1 MEKEARAIAGK
12 TGKAVKTKKPSGRPG
27 SGGREVELTN
37 PDKVLFPDEK
47 ITKGEFV
54 SYYGKIAGTM
64 LPHLKGRLIS
74 MQRFPEG
81 IVEGHFFQKQAPEY
95 FPQWVNRVRVDL
107 RHEGR
112 KTYITCDNRQ
122 TLVYLANL
130 VSIPHVWLSRVDKL
144 NYPDRLI
151 FDLDPPEG
159 SDDFG
164 PVKYAALIFKEV
176 LETLSVRP
184 FLMLTGSRGL
194 HVVVPLDRS
203 ADFRQA
209 SDFAREAA
217 DVLIGMAPEL
227 FTMEL
232 GKTKR
237 GKRIFIDIFRNA
249 FAQTAVAPYS
259 VRARAGAPVAAPAQ
273 WSEISGKSGI
283 DSTSFNIRNIGKR
296 LARKGDIWKNIG
308 SRPYSIA
315 KMTEALKKKFGR

>member
-1 MEKEARAIAGK
+1 M
-12 TGKAVKTKKPSGRPG
+12 
-27 SGGREVELTN
+27 ELTN
-37 PDKVLFPDEK
+37 PDKLLFPAEK

-54 SYYGKIAGTM
+54 SYYEKTAGIM

-81 IVEGHFFQKQAPEY
+81 IAEGHFFQKQAPGY
-95 FPQWVNRVRVDL
+95 FPEWVNRVPVDL

-130 VSIPHVWLSRVDKL
+130 VCIPHVWLSRVDKL

-151 FDLDPPEG
+151 FDLDPPAG
-159 SDDFG
+159 SDDFE

-176 LETLSVRP
+176 LEELGVKP

-203 ADFRQA
+203 ADFRHA
-209 SDFAREAA
+209 FDFARDVAN
-217 DVLIGMAPEL
+217 VLIGMAPEHL
-227 FTMEL
+227 TTEL
-232 GKTKR
+232 NKTRR
-237 GKRIFIDIFRNA
+237 GKRVFIDIFRNA

-259 VRARAGAPVAAPAQ
+259 VRARAGAPVAAPAL
-273 WSEISGKSGI
+273 WSEISGRGKI
-283 DSTSFNIRNIGKR
+283 RSTSFNIRNIGKR
-296 LARKGDIWKNIG
+296 LAGKGDLWKNIG
-308 SRPYSIA
+308 SSPYSIA
-315 KMTEALKKKFGR
+315 ELAWALKKKFGSV